1 MLHKKTQANA
11 MLMFLL
17 NRSHNSNQNVLQ
29 LRIRLCKTL
38 AIKDHKYESDLK
50 SFVGCCCCWLLVVGC
65 PSDFW
70 LLCLGCLG
78 CCRRA
83 RNECS
88 ADNDADE
95 FYSERKPNDAVPPP
109 TAHRTSPRPAATFN
123 FNWLLLLRFQ

>member
-50 SFVGCCCCWLLVVGC
+50 SFVGCCCCWLLVVRATFGFSAWVAWVAVDAHETNAALTTT
-65 PSDFW
+65 PTSFIANGSRTMP
-70 LLCLGCLG
+70 CL
-78 CCRRA
+78 R
-83 RNECS
+83 
-88 ADNDADE
+88 
-95 FYSERKPNDAVPPP
+95 PPP